1 MKRVMRKI
9 SALCAGVLLL
19 GTLAACSQFDA
30 SGYVKAILDNSYY
43 NDATGIVEQEIGT
56 AEEAA
61 AIYEQGIEAQV
72 ATVNAELEISDALT
86 EEYRQF
92 FKDLYA
98 SVKYT
103 VGEAVEVDKETL
115 EVTVT
120 YEKMYVFTEAV
131 VTYQAKLTEMAEVWT
146 EAALAGE
153 EVPTDEQMN
162 EQLFAILKD
171 CLKAELAEASYDA
184 PATMT
189 IRVQLIDN
197 VWTPNQED
205 LLNLEYSLFDF
216 EGLYEMQ

>member
-1 MKRVMRKI
+1 MRKI
-9 SALCAGVLLL
+9 SALCVGALLL
-19 GTLAACSQFDA
+19 GTLTACSQFDA
-30 SGYVKAILDNSYY
+30 SGYVKAILDNAYY
-43 NDATGIVEQEIGT
+43 NDATGIIEQEIGT
-56 AEEAA
+56 AEEAL

-72 ATVNAELEISDALT
+72 ATVNAELAISDALT

-103 VGEAVEVDKETL
+103 VGETVEVDKENL

-131 VTYQAKLTEMAEVWT
+131 VTYQEKLTEMAATWT

-171 CLKAELAEASYDA
+171 CLRTELAEASYDA
-184 PATMT
+184 PATAI
-189 IRVQLIDN
+189 IRVQLVNN

>member
-9 SALCAGVLLL
+9 SVLCAGVLLL

-43 NDATGIVEQEIGT
+43 NDATGILEQEIGT

-61 AIYEQGIEAQV
+61 AIYMQGIEAQV
-72 ATVNAELEISDALT
+72 STVDTELAISDALK

-103 VGEAVEVDKETL
+103 VGETVEVDKETF
-115 EVTVT
+115 EVAVT
-120 YEKMYVFTEAV
+120 YEKMYVFTDAV
-131 VTYQAKLTEMAEVWT
+131 AAYQMKLTEMATVWT

-171 CLKAELAEASYDA
+171 CLKAELAEAVYDA
-184 PATMT
+184 PATTT

-216 EGLYEMQ
+216 EGLYEME